1 MKTTK
6 NHKIFIGAVIGIF
19 AMVFWIGGAIA
30 DIDTALEGAKKI
42 GETAEQIEQMKK
54 GFSTPGEEIKT
65 QEVEQQE
72 VNATAEESANATLAE
87 QQEVNATAEESANIS
102 AEEAL
107 KKKAGEASQE
117 YILKKTIGK

>member
-1 MKTTK
+1 
-6 NHKIFIGAVIGIF
+6 
-19 AMVFWIGGAIA
+19 MVFCIGGAIA

-42 GETAEQIEQMKK
+42 GETAEQIDQMKK
-54 GFSTPGEEIKT
+54 SFSTPGEEIKT

-72 VNATAEESANATLAE
+72 ANATAEESAY
-87 QQEVNATAEESANIS
+87 IS

>member
-1 MKTTK
+1 METK
-6 NHKIFIGAVIGIF
+6 KNNKFFTGTVIGIF
-19 AMVFWIGGAIA
+19 VMVFCIGGAIA

-42 GETAEQIEQMKK
+42 GETAEQIDQMKK
-54 GFSTPGEEIKT
+54 SFSTPGEEIKT

-72 VNATAEESANATLAE
+72 ANATVEESANATAAEQQEANATAEESAY
-87 QQEVNATAEESANIS
+87 IS